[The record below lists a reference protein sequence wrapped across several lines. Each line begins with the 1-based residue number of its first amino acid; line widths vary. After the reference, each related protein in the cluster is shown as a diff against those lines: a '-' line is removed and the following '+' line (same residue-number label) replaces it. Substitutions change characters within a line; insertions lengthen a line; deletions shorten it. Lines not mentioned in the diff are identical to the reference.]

1 VQNASVGE
9 STYFNVQWSRPLQNK
24 WGYDF
29 TYTRGR
35 STEAQ
40 AIGQTTAGGQWNR
53 NVVFNQNTVTK
64 GTSDFEIKDRVQL
77 NLIRQFEVIRKWRT
91 TASLYYEGRTGNP
104 YSWVFGGDLNGDGVS
119 FNDTVAV
126 PSGVG
131 DARFDFSGMT
141 TEQRDAFLA
150 YVRGSELSGFAG
162 GIAPKN
168 AFLEPWVNRLDLKF
182 IQEVPLAGPVRLQL
196 FLDFVNFGSF
206 LSKKMFGY
214 TEVAPFI
221 QNGVFRT
228 RTLTN
233 ATSYGPDGRIR
244 PTFTSLP
251 AGFNIDNGMS
261 RWRIQLG
268 AKLTF

>member
-1 VQNASVGE
+1 M
-9 STYFNVQWSRPLQNK
+9 P
-24 WGYDF
+24 
-29 TYTRGR
+29 
-35 STEAQ
+35 
-40 AIGQTTAGGQWNR
+40 TA
-53 NVVFNQNTVTK
+53 
-64 GTSDFEIKDRVQL
+64 
-77 NLIRQFEVIRKWRT
+77 
-91 TASLYYEGRTGNP
+91 
-104 YSWVFGGDLNGDGVS
+104 
-119 FNDTVAV
+119 
-126 PSGVG
+126 
-131 DARFDFSGMT
+131 
-141 TEQRDAFLA
+141 QRDAFLA

-182 IQEVPLAGPVRLQL
+182 VQEVPLAGPLRLQL
-196 FLDFVNFGSF
+196 FFDFVNFGSF

-233 ATSYGPDGRIR
+233 STSYGADGRIR
-244 PTFTSLP
+244 PTLNLV